1 MIDFIKEHWIEVAVL
16 LYIVGNM
23 YFGYKR
29 GFVRSLFSLIMVFL
43 TISIVNFASPFFTQY
58 MRESTNI
65 ETIVKNTMLIN
76 MEVDNVHLEDT
87 DSVNEQEMAIYDL
100 NLPDSWKKM
109 LSGHNNVT
117 EWSKL
122 GTNVFHEYIRAY
134 IADKIIHTLSFGLL
148 FIIVW
153 LSMQILVETLHLFT
167 KLPVIHE
174 MNKFA
179 GAGFGLLKALVLL
192 WIVSMVLT
200 ALSGTDMGNK
210 ILTVIRQSVFLE
222 YLYQK
227 NPIGILMNWIVYFL

>member
-1 MIDFIKEHWIEVAVL
+1 MIDFIKEHWLEIVVIV
-16 LYIVGNM
+16 YIMGNV

-29 GFVRSLFSLIMVFL
+29 GFVRSLFSLILVFV
-43 TISIVNFASPFFTQY
+43 TISIVNFASPVFTQY

-65 ETIVKNTMLIN
+65 ETIVNNTMLIN

-87 DSVNEQEMAIYDL
+87 DSVNEQEMAINDL
-100 NLPDSWKKM
+100 NLPQSWKKL
-109 LSGHNNVT
+109 LSNHNNET

-122 GTNVFHEYIRAY
+122 GSNAFHEYIRSY
-134 IADKIIHTLSFGLL
+134 ITDKIIHTMSFGIL
-148 FIIVW
+148 FIVVW

-179 GAGFGLLKALVLL
+179 GAVFGLCKALVIL
-192 WIVSMVLT
+192 WIVALILT
-200 ALSGTDMGNK
+200 ALSGTNMGSA
-210 ILTVIRQSVFLE
+210 ILSSVHQSEVLG

-227 NPIGILMNWIVYFL
+227 NPVGILMDWMVYFL